1 MKLMKKLIS
10 TIIFV
15 ILSGCGF
22 KVINISELNNF
33 SIVNIN
39 SSGDKRI
46 NYIIKNNILFGNKK
60 NQANQIII
68 DLNTKK
74 NKNVKERNIK
84 NEIVKYNITINAN
97 VAFKEIIREKDY
109 NFTITKSGSF
119 STASQISTTRNN
131 EKNLISILAKD
142 LANEILE
149 EIRLKLNDI

>member
-1 MKLMKKLIS
+1 MKRLIS
-10 TIIFV
+10 TIIF
-15 ILSGCGF
+15 IIISGCGF
-22 KVINISELNNF
+22 KVVNVSELNNF

>member
-1 MKLMKKLIS
+1 MKKLIS

-33 SIVNIN
+33 SIVDIT

-68 DLNTKK
+68 NLNTKR

-84 NEIVKYNITINAN
+84 NEIIKYNITINAN

>member
-1 MKLMKKLIS
+1 MKKLIS

>member
-1 MKLMKKLIS
+1 MKKLIS

-33 SIVNIN
+33 SIVDIT

>member
-1 MKLMKKLIS
+1 MKKLIS

-33 SIVNIN
+33 SIVDIN
-39 SSGDKRI
+39 SSGDKKI
-46 NYIIKNNILFGNKK
+46 NYIIKNNILFENKK

-68 DLNTKK
+68 NLNTKK

-97 VAFKEIIREKDY
+97 VAFKEIIKETDY
-109 NFTITKSGSF
+109 NFTITKNGSF
-119 STASQISTTRNN
+119 STASQNSTTRNN
-131 EKNLISILAKD
+131 EKNLISILTKD
-142 LANEILE
+142 LANEILA

>member
-1 MKLMKKLIS
+1 MKKLIS

-33 SIVNIN
+33 SIVDIN
-39 SSGDKRI
+39 SSGDKKI
-46 NYIIKNNILFGNKK
+46 NYIIKNNILFENKK

-68 DLNTKK
+68 NLNTKK

-97 VAFKEIIREKDY
+97 VAFKEIIKETDY

-119 STASQISTTRNN
+119 STASQNSTTRNN